1 MFSAAK
7 ARGVKLGSPALDKV
21 RAAAEEARVGAADDF
36 ARSLAPVI
44 AAIQKQDITG
54 LRAIARELTARK
66 VETRRGGTWTPVQV
80 GEPLKRIERLDTKAR
95 SVPRT
100 HQ

>member
-1 MFSAAK
+1 LFSAAK
-7 ARGVKLGSPALDKV
+7 ARGVKLGSPPSTRLVQPLMRPAWALLTILP
-21 RAAAEEARVGAADDF
+21 
-36 ARSLAPVI
+36 RSLAPVI

-66 VETRRGGTWTPVQV
+66 VETRRGGTWTPVRV
-80 GEPLKRIERLDTKAR
+80 GELLKRIERLDTKAR